1 MVTFSSRTLF
11 FVAFV
16 LRVGFFLYG
25 IYQDEHFDV
34 KYTDIDYFV
43 FHDAAEYVFRGLS
56 PFLRDTYRYTPLLS
70 WLLVPNHYLN
80 WIHFGKMLFVVFDL
94 LTGALILALLDSE
107 THRKRLVLSSIW
119 LLNFMVITIS
129 TRGNAESVLCFL
141 ILLSLYCLRQGRYV
155 VSGLIYGLSIHFKI
169 YPIIYSIP
177 IAAYVYFNQKAGLG
191 ALLKIGTAT
200 LFSLGSCCY
209 GMYRLY
215 GDEFLDQ
222 AYFYHLYR
230 TDHRHNFS
238 VFHML
243 LYFQSALPDQ
253 SYGAQ
258 LAFLPQALVTL
269 GLSVL
274 VLRNRSFLNLLCI
287 LFLQTYAFVTFNK
300 VCTSQYFIWYL
311 NFLPFYLARTQLSKT
326 KGICIAI
333 AWSVTQA
340 LWLLQGYLLE
350 FKGRNVFF
358 PGLFL
363 ASISFFLANV
373 WILGQF
379 IQDLARSNAHI
390 QQKKD
395 I

>member
-1 MVTFSSRTLF
+1 MATFSSRLLF
-11 FVAFV
+11 SAAFLV
-16 LRVGFFLYG
+16 RVGFFLYG

-43 FHDAAEYVFRGLS
+43 FNDAAKYVSLGLS

-70 WLLVPNHYLN
+70 WLLVPNHLLN

-94 LTGALILALLDSE
+94 LTGALILRLLE
-107 THRKRLVLSSIW
+107 TETQRKRLVLSSLW

-141 ILLSLYCLRQGRYV
+141 ILLSLYYLRQENYV
-155 VSGLIYGLSIHFKI
+155 LSGLVYGLAIHFKI
-169 YPIIYSIP
+169 YPLIYSVP
-177 IAAYVYFNQKAGLG
+177 IAAYVYFNRKAGLG

-200 LFSLGSCCY
+200 LVSLGACCY

-215 GDEFLDQ
+215 GEEFLDQ

-243 LYFQSALPDQ
+243 LYFQSALPDK

-258 LAFLPQALVTL
+258 LAFLPQAIVTL

-274 VLRNRSFLNLLCI
+274 VVRNRSFNYLLCV

-311 NFLPFYLARTQLSKT
+311 IFLPFYLARTQLSKT
-326 KGICIAI
+326 RGICMAI
-333 AWSVTQA
+333 AWILTQSF
-340 LWLLQGYLLE
+340 WLLQGYLLE
-350 FKGRNVFF
+350 FKGQNVFF

-363 ASISFFLANV
+363 ASLLFFLANV

-379 IQDLARSNAHI
+379 IQDLALSNARI
-390 QQKKD
+390 QHKKTS
-395 I
+395 